1 MLLLLLVVLRPLISQ
16 KDPQLNEKC
25 KGKVQYTNTQVVYTM
40 KEMNEVGAGL
50 QDIIPNKRGVGRGLL
65 ALGTE

>member
-1 MLLLLLVVLRPLISQ
+1 MKNVNVM
-16 KDPQLNEKC
+16 
-25 KGKVQYTNTQVVYTM
+25 YNTQVVYTM
-40 KEMNEVGAGL
+40 KEINKVGAGL